1 MWACE
6 GEAGTEGGGC
16 GRETDLPPPDPFSA
30 WKPCPVS
37 SAWDPPVYVLNLN
50 TSQLQ
55 GNLPRGPLGEPATHP
70 SERLTLRT
78 GIICFVFRLPHQ
90 TVSSL
95 RAETVLST
103 SVRPVPSAALRTWEG
118 FKSDGR
124 MGKETGA
131 LDPWV
136 HGWMHGWMDG

>member
-1 MWACE
+1 M
-6 GEAGTEGGGC
+6 TLKKSF
-16 GRETDLPPPDPFSA
+16 LPQFN
-30 WKPCPVS
+30 WVKC
-37 SAWDPPVYVLNLN
+37 
-50 TSQLQ
+50 
-55 GNLPRGPLGEPATHP
+55 
-70 SERLTLRT
+70 
-78 GIICFVFRLPHQ
+78 
-90 TVSSL
+90 SL